1 MGSCNIVIWRCGLE
15 LEVGGVFHVLRDIA
29 IFGAE
34 AGWSEFIAD
43 LEALS
48 AGMQGNGQPIVGA
61 DNINYSAT
69 MLLGCANLDVEC
81 FVHGQGADGS
91 DVYSWGCI
99 AVL

>member
-1 MGSCNIVIWRCGLE
+1 MMLAPLLQIGYCTRSAGRFLTHGQLAAISE
-15 LEVGGVFHVLRDIA
+15 ATFEVGGVFHVLRDIA

-61 DNINYSAT
+61 DNINYSAI
-69 MLLGCANLDVEC
+69 MLLGCANLDVE
-81 FVHGQGADGS
+81 
-91 DVYSWGCI
+91 
-99 AVL
+99 